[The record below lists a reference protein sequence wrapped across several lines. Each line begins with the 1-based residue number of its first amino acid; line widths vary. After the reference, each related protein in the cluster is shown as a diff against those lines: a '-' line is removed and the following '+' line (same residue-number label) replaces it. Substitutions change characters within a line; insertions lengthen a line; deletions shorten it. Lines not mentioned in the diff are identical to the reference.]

1 MLLPQ
6 DLHCFPSAGQGLSVW
21 GQVYPQLRYFLGRQ
35 QLGVDGLGSFCCTGW
50 CHVTKFVVPLGFGD
64 SKDVRL
70 CSISVARVSLTSRA
84 RAFASKSANVG
95 VSSRKA

>member
-1 MLLPQ
+1 
-6 DLHCFPSAGQGLSVW
+6 VW
-21 GQVYPQLRYFLGRQ
+21 GQVYPQLWHFLGGQR
-35 QLGVDGLGSFCCTGW
+35 LGVDGLGGFCCTGR

-70 CSISVARVSLTSRA
+70 YSISVTCISLTSRA